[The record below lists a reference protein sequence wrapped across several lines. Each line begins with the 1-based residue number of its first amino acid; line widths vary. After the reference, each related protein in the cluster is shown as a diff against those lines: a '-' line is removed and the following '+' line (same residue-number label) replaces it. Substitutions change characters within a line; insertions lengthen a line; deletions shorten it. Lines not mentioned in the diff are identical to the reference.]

1 MLSKKDQI
9 LEFLKNKEKTII
21 EISQALGF
29 KEDFVR
35 TTVIR
40 LKNPKTPLIREIGKK
55 NKYIIYTTVGVETP
69 IDAEILKKMIPEFIK
84 NEITLETTTEKED
97 QRIMELIKECL

>member
-9 LEFLKNKEKTII
+9 LEFLKNKEKTIV
-21 EISQALGF
+21 EISQELGF

-40 LKNPKTPLIREIGKK
+40 LKNPKTPLIRNIGKK
-55 NKYIIYTTVGVETP
+55 NKYILYTAVEKGEP
-69 IDAEILKKMIPEFIK
+69 NIDAEILKKMIPEFIK
-84 NEITLETTTEKED
+84 NGIELDLNNNEIERVKKLYAE
-97 QRIMELIKECL
+97 I